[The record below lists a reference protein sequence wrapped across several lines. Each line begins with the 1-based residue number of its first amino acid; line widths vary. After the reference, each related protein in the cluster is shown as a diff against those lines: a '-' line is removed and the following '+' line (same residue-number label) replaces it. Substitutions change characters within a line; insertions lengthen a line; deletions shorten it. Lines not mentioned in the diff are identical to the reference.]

1 MNIRRNLSG
10 ENIFPAML
18 KSLSTGT
25 EEDGTPRMFF
35 ANLES
40 RGYFFWL
47 SYLLDIGPLLLRQF
61 QCIHPPA

>member
-1 MNIRRNLSG
+1 MQKN
-10 ENIFPAML
+10 
-18 KSLSTGT
+18 LSTGT

-47 SYLLDIGPLLLRQF
+47 SYFAGFGALLLCQF
-61 QCIHPPA
+61 QRSHPPA